1 MKNGEKLG
9 VSTYFCFVSLDK
21 TNIVAADAKVSKCCE
36 VDSYK
41 IKYV

>member
-9 VSTYFCFVSLDK
+9 VSTYFCFVSLNK
-21 TNIVAADAKVSKCCE
+21 MNVVVIGAKVSKCCE